1 MSLTSTVPS
10 VVPSLLQ
17 SEKSRSRS
25 WTKNNVP
32 FTAVNPLKRKGGGG
46 CKLSPTTSTVPAAVP
61 SLFQSLSLPKVEKG
75 EKPEAKK
82 SVPLTLVRSW
92 APRALT
98 ITVPAAVPSV
108 RHSPALVPSLAV
120 KKTVPPA
127 STNGPGDEPAAVL
140 NESSMSLTRK
150 ACVFGQPCWPAATE
164 TVATSAKTSAKTRDH
179 DFEEIGIAGSPC
191 GRPSGRLPLGRD
203 ELVSR
208 VRHKRTE
215 FACGR
220 APSG

>member
-1 MSLTSTVPS
+1 ENIRAPLTLARLPGEEEPAPGSMSLTSTVPCS
-10 VVPSLLQ
+10 VPSLFHSSYPVSGRKAVKKRVPLTLVRLEGQEEAAPGLVSLTSTVPASVPSLLQ

-120 KKTVPPA
+120 TKTVPPA
-127 STNGPGDEPAAVL
+127 STNGPGDEPAAEL
-140 NESSMSLTRK
+140 KESSMSLTRK
-150 ACVFGQPCWPAATE
+150 A
-164 TVATSAKTSAKTRDH
+164 
-179 DFEEIGIAGSPC
+179 
-191 GRPSGRLPLGRD
+191 
-203 ELVSR
+203 
-208 VRHKRTE
+208 
-215 FACGR
+215 
-220 APSG
+220 

>member
-1 MSLTSTVPS
+1 DRAGLRPVALPEFAAG
-10 VVPSLLQ
+10 VRL
-17 SEKSRSRS
+17 EGAEEEG
-25 WTKNNVP
+25 
-32 FTAVNPLKRKGGGG
+32 AVDIHEL
-46 CKLSPTTSTVPAAVP
+46 P

-140 NESSMSLTRK
+140 KESSMSLTRK
-150 ACVFGQPCWPAATE
+150 AWVSGRPCWARATE
-164 TVATSAKTSAKTRDH
+164 TVVT
-179 DFEEIGIAGSPC
+179 
-191 GRPSGRLPLGRD
+191 
-203 ELVSR
+203 
-208 VRHKRTE
+208 
-215 FACGR
+215 
-220 APSG
+220 